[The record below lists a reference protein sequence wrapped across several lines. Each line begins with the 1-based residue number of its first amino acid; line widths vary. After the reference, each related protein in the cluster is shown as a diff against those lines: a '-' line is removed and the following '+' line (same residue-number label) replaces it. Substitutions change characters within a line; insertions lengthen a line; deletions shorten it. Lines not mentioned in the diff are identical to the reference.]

1 MRYGRKNFCY
11 FLLILFIGT
20 PFSRNPSMNDE
31 SGILFS
37 RKKESLL
44 KGLSHCY
51 ARFYYISAA
60 VKCTVEL
67 FRGYL
72 SSLFFLLMDVEDE
85 FPANSI
91 G

>member
-1 MRYGRKNFCY
+1 M
-11 FLLILFIGT
+11 
-20 PFSRNPSMNDE
+20 
-31 SGILFS
+31 
-37 RKKESLL
+37 L

-72 SSLFFLLMDVEDE
+72 SSLFFFLLMDVEDQ

>member
-1 MRYGRKNFCY
+1 MKNFCY

-20 PFSRNPSMNDE
+20 PFSVNPSMNDE

-67 FRGYL
+67 FRGVL
-72 SSLFFLLMDVEDE
+72 AFSFLLFIDE
-85 FPANSI
+85 CGGSI
-91 G
+91 SS